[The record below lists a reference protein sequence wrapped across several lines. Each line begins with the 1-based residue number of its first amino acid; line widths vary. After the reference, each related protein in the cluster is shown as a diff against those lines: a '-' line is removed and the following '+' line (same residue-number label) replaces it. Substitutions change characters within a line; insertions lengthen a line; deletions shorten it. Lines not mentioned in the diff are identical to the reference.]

1 MHLFCYN
8 NKHEPSSSKP
18 TLVAYVRFD
27 FMFLSLVVV
36 MAVQAQLYP
45 ERIGVL
51 PLCGIQDCLLKNPVS
66 GLEPDLGFV
75 FQETRQQN
83 LFLEHHNPQNFGFDC
98 NIGGGGGGAA
108 SSTTRDSSLS
118 MSLSQYLDVQLDM
131 QRREVDYM
139 LQFQAGRLR
148 YALQQQRKQ
157 QLGIILKSVES
168 RGSFLMRQKEEDLA
182 RATKK
187 TMELEVCLRKVELES
202 EQCKR
207 VAREKEAMVVDLS
220 NSLKQIKG
228 RLAMASNEVPDA
240 ESFCCGSCDK
250 EQDQESHN
258 RMVCRGCNSRSS
270 CIIFLPCRHLCSC
283 KSCEPYLGSCPVC
296 KSVKQASMEV
306 FWV

>member
-1 MHLFCYN
+1 
-8 NKHEPSSSKP
+8 
-18 TLVAYVRFD
+18 
-27 FMFLSLVVV
+27 

-51 PLCGIQDCLLKNPVS
+51 PMCGIQNCLLNNPVS

-75 FQETRQQN
+75 FQDTHQQN
-83 LFLEHHNPQNFGFDC
+83 LFLEHHNSQNFGFDC
-98 NIGGGGGGAA
+98 NIGSGGSS
-108 SSTTRDSSLS
+108 SSTIRDSSLS

-148 YALQQQRKQ
+148 YALQQQRTH
-157 QLGIILKSVES
+157 QLGTILKSVES
-168 RGSFLMRQKEEDLA
+168 KVSSLIRQKEEDLA
-182 RATKK
+182 RATRK
-187 TMELEVCLRKVELES
+187 TMELEVWLRKVELES
-202 EQCKR
+202 EQCQR

-220 NSLKQIKG
+220 NSLEQIRG

-240 ESFCCGSCDK
+240 ESFCCGSCDR
-250 EQDQESHN
+250 EQDQESQKK
-258 RMVCRGCNSRSS
+258 MVCRGCHSRSP

-283 KSCEPYLGSCPVC
+283 KSCEACLVSCPVC

>member
-1 MHLFCYN
+1 
-8 NKHEPSSSKP
+8 
-18 TLVAYVRFD
+18 
-27 FMFLSLVVV
+27 

-45 ERIGVL
+45 ERTGVL
-51 PLCGIQDCLLKNPVS
+51 PMCGIQNCLLNNPVS

-75 FQETRQQN
+75 FQDTHQQN
-83 LFLEHHNPQNFGFDC
+83 LFLEHQNSQNFGFDC
-98 NIGGGGGGAA
+98 NTGGGGGGGGGGS

-148 YALQQQRKQ
+148 YALQQQRKH
-157 QLGIILKSVES
+157 QLGTILKSVES
-168 RGSFLMRQKEEDLA
+168 KVSSLIRQKEEDLA

-187 TMELEVCLRKVELES
+187 TMELEVWLRKVELES
-202 EQCKR
+202 EQCQR

-220 NSLKQIKG
+220 NSLEQIRG

-240 ESFCCGSCDK
+240 ESFCCGSCDR
-250 EQDQESHN
+250 EQEQESQKK
-258 RMVCRGCNSRSS
+258 MVCRGCRSRSP

-283 KSCEPYLGSCPVC
+283 KSCEAYLVSCPVC